1 MDVFVDR
8 LYAAL
13 TDALRQSRDRPFS
26 APVTVAEIYQDL
38 VPYRVVRGAIG
49 FEMNADYE
57 HALLQLLA
65 GIDGLA
71 RIEPDQAA
79 NELRNELKSPNPNVG
94 LFRKFAACDVWIADP
109 GDAEP
114 SLPVDQD
121 QVDVRSAT
129 ASADTHEPGAGDVF
143 SGQRTAAAFAEE
155 PFAPEPVDDTDA
167 VAPADPDDDV
177 LELDANEVV
186 NETQPAAM
194 RRDQPMSPS
203 SDATPS
209 DGPRR
214 CAFCDTPLP
223 AGRLIRFCPHC
234 GADQTRRPCVE
245 CGEPLDSGWRFCI
258 ACGAGQDA

>member
-71 RIEPDQAA
+71 RMEPDQAA
-79 NELRNELKSPNPNVG
+79 TELRHELESPNPNVG

-109 GDAEP
+109 GD
-114 SLPVDQD
+114 
-121 QVDVRSAT
+121 
-129 ASADTHEPGAGDVF
+129 
-143 SGQRTAAAFAEE
+143 EE
-155 PFAPEPVDDTDA
+155 PPVAESQSAVQESGREESAADERFAPEPVDEMDA
-167 VAPADPDDDV
+167 ATPAVQDDDV
-177 LELDANEVV
+177 LELNADEVV
-186 NETQPAAM
+186 NETNHTATTATH
-194 RRDQPMSPS
+194 DQPMNSS
-203 SDATPS
+203 SDASPG

-214 CAFCDTPLP
+214 CVFCDTPLP

-245 CGEPLDSGWRFCI
+245 CGEPLDNGWRFCV